1 MPTPEAV
8 AGAVPFQLTPFP
20 GEPAPEGLGIV
31 GAAGRDGDR
40 LTLRYALSGP
50 LQHLRIPEPEA
61 TPGRLDGLWQST
73 CLECFLALP
82 RDPGYWEL
90 NVSPTGDWNLY
101 RLDAYREGLRPEP
114 ACPEAPRLQRREHPG
129 VLEFEVRAVL
139 PPQLAV
145 APALELA
152 VTAVVAT
159 RDAAISYWALR
170 HPGPQA
176 DFHDRGGFAL
186 RL

>member
-1 MPTPEAV
+1 MPTPDPA
-8 AGAVPFQLTPFP
+8 AATVPYELSPFP
-20 GEPAPEGLGIV
+20 GEPAPEGLGIR
-31 GAAGRDGDR
+31 GSAGRDGEC

-50 LQHLRIPEPEA
+50 LQQLRIPERDA
-61 TPGRLDGLWQST
+61 TPGRLDGLWQTT

-82 RDPGYWEL
+82 EDPGYWEL

-101 RLDAYREGLRPEP
+101 QLDAYREGLRPEP
-114 ACPEAPRLQRREHPG
+114 ACPEAPRLQRRDHSG
-129 VLEFEVRAVL
+129 VLEFEVCLVL
-139 PPQLAV
+139 PPPLAM

-170 HPGPQA
+170 HPCPQA
-176 DFHDRGGFAL
+176 DFHHRGGFAL